1 MVASTWGPS
10 LRDTAALVF
19 ALASYVVREG
29 WSGADGIGAKG
40 IESMIFTSL
49 RYFLP

>member
-1 MVASTWGPS
+1 
-10 LRDTAALVF
+10 
-19 ALASYVVREG
+19 VVREG